1 MQIKLDFSRISAI
14 LIPVS
19 ERNITEENMNK
30 PYYYVLDED
39 GLYRMFDV
47 SHEGLENAI
56 KACREICKRLPETC
70 VMICRKVRES
80 KFTRLTT
87 DWGYEAETVWSL
99 KVSNNEFPGR
109 C

>member
-1 MQIKLDFSRISAI
+1 MKKKLAILRVSAI

-19 ERNITEENMNK
+19 ERKNNMKNEMNK
-30 PYYYVLDED
+30 PYYYVRDED

-56 KACREICKRLPETC
+56 KVAHKSAWSNPETC
-70 VMICRKVRES
+70 VMIHREND
-80 KFTRLTT
+80 T
-87 DWGYEAETVWSL
+87 AETVWSL
-99 KVSNNEFPGR
+99 KVSNNEFAGR

>member
-1 MQIKLDFSRISAI
+1 MKKKLAILRVSAI

-19 ERNITEENMNK
+19 ERKNNMKNEMNK
-30 PYYYVLDED
+30 PYYYVRDED

-56 KACREICKRLPETC
+56 KVAHKNAWSNPETC
-70 VMICRKVRES
+70 VMIHREND
-80 KFTRLTT
+80 T
-87 DWGYEAETVWSL
+87 AETVWSL
-99 KVSNNEFPGR
+99 KVSNNEFAGR

>member
-1 MQIKLDFSRISAI
+1 MK
-14 LIPVS
+14 
-19 ERNITEENMNK
+19 N
-30 PYYYVLDED
+30 PYYYVRDED

-47 SHEGLENAI
+47 SHKGLENAI

-70 VMICRKVRES
+70 VMICRKAN
-80 KFTRLTT
+80 
-87 DWGYEAETVWSL
+87 EAETVWSL

>member
-1 MQIKLDFSRISAI
+1 MKN
-14 LIPVS
+14 
-19 ERNITEENMNK
+19 EMNK
-30 PYYYVLDED
+30 PYYYVRDED

-70 VMICRKVRES
+70 VMICRKVN
-80 KFTRLTT
+80 
-87 DWGYEAETVWSL
+87 EAETVWSL

>member
-19 ERNITEENMNK
+19 ERNTMKIEMKNK
-30 PYYYVLDED
+30 PYYYVSVIAD
-39 GLYRMFDV
+39 GIMDSLYRTFDV

-56 KACREICKRLPETC
+56 KVAHKNAWSNPETC
-70 VMICRKVRES
+70 VMIHREND
-80 KFTRLTT
+80 T
-87 DWGYEAETVWSL
+87 AETVWSL

>member
-1 MQIKLDFSRISAI
+1 MKKKLAILRVSAI

-19 ERNITEENMNK
+19 ERKNNMKNEMNK
-30 PYYYVLDED
+30 PYYYVSVIAD
-39 GLYRMFDV
+39 GPMDSLYRTFDV

-56 KACREICKRLPETC
+56 KVAHKNAWSNPETC
-70 VMICRKVRES
+70 VMIHREND
-80 KFTRLTT
+80 T
-87 DWGYEAETVWSL
+87 AETVWSL